1 MILSAQRHAVDRV
14 MCEAGFYAPRL
25 AALAIIPGY
34 SSKSNWGGC
43 VRLNAL

>member
-1 MILSAQRHAVDRV
+1 VPFTGDKTGLR
-14 MCEAGFYAPRL
+14 EAGS
-25 AALAIIPGY
+25 INPGY

>member
-1 MILSAQRHAVDRV
+1 MLCALAHFAQ
-14 MCEAGFYAPRL
+14 RL